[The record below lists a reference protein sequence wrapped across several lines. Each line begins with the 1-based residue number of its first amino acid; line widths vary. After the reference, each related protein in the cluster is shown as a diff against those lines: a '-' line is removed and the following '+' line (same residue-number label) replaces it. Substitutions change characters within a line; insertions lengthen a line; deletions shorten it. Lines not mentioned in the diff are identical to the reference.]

1 METWIIVDLAIVF
14 AYGLQHT
21 ILTTRPFIWLYNKL
35 LPSYSW
41 NFIYSVIALIT
52 LIIGFHF
59 WQPSGVYIFH
69 LTPGSFLYHVMTI
82 GLSLSLFLFF
92 YCFKYTTS
100 FWQWLGIKQIADRAM
115 KRESP
120 QYYRLRTQGVK
131 RYIRFPH
138 HTCLI
143 FFFWLHPAMTLDTLL
158 LAISATVYLYLG
170 TYHQDLR
177 GLRIIG
183 EEWADYRKSTNLL
196 FPGKKA
202 ISKLIVDI
210 RGFRDEG
217 DQIQDVVMDGSE
229 SR

>member
-1 METWIIVDLAIVF
+1 MKTWIIVDLAIVV

-21 ILTTRPFIWLYNKL
+21 VLTTKPFIWLYNKI
-35 LPSYSW
+35 LPGYSW
-41 NFIYSVIALIT
+41 NFVYSIIAVIT
-52 LIIGFHF
+52 LILGFKF

-69 LTPGSFLYHVMTI
+69 LVPGSFLYHVMTI
-82 GLSLSLFLFF
+82 GLALSLFFFF

-100 FWQWLGIKQIADRAM
+100 FWQWLGVKQIAFKAM
-115 KRESP
+115 KKESP
-120 QYYRLRTQGVK
+120 QYYRLRNQGIK

-158 LAISATVYLYLG
+158 LAVSATIYLYLG

-183 EEWADYRKSTNLL
+183 EEWAEYRKSTNLL
-196 FPGKKA
+196 LPGRNA
-202 ISKLIVDI
+202 ISKIMEDI
-210 RGFRDEG
+210 ENFR
-217 DQIQDVVMDGSE
+217 SE
-229 SR
+229 KPSKASTSLDTNQG